1 MMPVRNRQRWFAG
14 LMGIGLMA
22 GTPAVTLPAAAA
34 ENLVFVTGA
43 FRRSIPVSD
52 FEVLARTGTAPGLLG
67 DALRLGKQDP
77 KQVAALLNQS
87 VTLPLTLVSRLLNTR
102 IGEAILERL
111 ARIFY
116 PLKVPEA
123 GVPALRSAMVLG
135 IDAKTG
141 SLSALSFL
149 RAYPNEELEVNI
161 PALLALMRKASSIA
175 DLARFFSES
184 PLDGLKGDVQ
194 APEGAPTVKP

>member
-1 MMPVRNRQRWFAG
+1 MPVRNRQRWFAG
-14 LMGIGLMA
+14 LMGVGLLA
-22 GTPAVTLPAAAA
+22 GTPAMTLPAAAA

-67 DALRLGKQDP
+67 DALRIGKQDP

-116 PLKVPEA
+116 PLKVPAA
-123 GVPALRSAMVLG
+123 GVPAMRSAMVLG
-135 IDAKTG
+135 IDSKTG

-175 DLARFFSES
+175 DLARFFTES
-184 PLDGLKGDVQ
+184 PLDGLKGDNQ
-194 APEGAPTVKP
+194 AGEGSATAKP